1 MIRME
6 KIFVTAAA
14 LTTALFLAGGT
25 VSAQEKQK
33 VEKKITIVSVDENG
47 VKKDTTIIKTGTV
60 DEMGEEFVFE
70 TEDGKIIHGT
80 AGDNRM
86 VFVSRDPGA
95 PGMRHMRVM
104 NRDAEPREGVNYN
117 ISIDGVTVSIR
128 APKEKTREADLILAE
143 VKKILNIK

>member
-1 MIRME
+1 ME

-104 NRDAEPREGVNYN
+104 NRDAEQREGVNYN

>member
-1 MIRME
+1 ME
-6 KIFVTAAA
+6 KVFMTVAA
-14 LTTALFLAGGT
+14 LTATLFLAAGT

-33 VEKKITIVSVDENG
+33 VEKKVTIVTVDENG
-47 VKKDTTIIKTGTV
+47 VTKDTTIIKTGTV
-60 DEMGEEFVFE
+60 GEMGEEFVFE
-70 TEDGKIIHGT
+70 TEEGKIIHGT

-95 PGMRHMRVM
+95 PGMGHMRVM
-104 NRDAEPREGVNYN
+104 NLDAEPREGVNYN